1 MWNPIKIEFEN
12 LFSHKRSEHVFA
24 NDACTVIFGRNKTD
38 KSLDNNGA
46 GKSTL
51 FEAICIALTGDSL
64 RNIKKDAFINREES
78 VCRIRFELYNAVM
91 RKKLTI
97 SRSFYRTKT
106 SQVEVYENDVLND
119 QLTSVNEANKYILD
133 LIGVSREDLLRYYI
147 IGQDNTY
154 TFFTASDVDKK
165 EIMNRITSA
174 DAIAPAIEE
183 LARRNSE
190 VQNEIFSEETAKS
203 KLDERIE
210 TLNEQ
215 LEELE
220 RNSDAQSRIEEK
232 LERIKRREETIKQ
245 KEKEKGEWN
254 STFESLRKEI
264 DEKKRNAVDV
274 TEATEIRKKTN
285 KQIETLEEQITENKR
300 VRMQLQTELQGTVIC
315 PNCGE
320 EFMPKSKLG
329 VSVEEGKKL
338 LKQVEEELA
347 EQVKK
352 LEKLESLVEQ
362 KTKEIRAAQRE
373 EEIIHQ
379 LISRKD
385 SLKRR
390 IDANADDI
398 SRELHCI
405 ETLKKDIEEIR
416 NEDKNDSVRKGI
428 KEKIASAKE
437 SSAKKDKILEG
448 LYAKLEMIKFWQ
460 FNMGKSGFTT
470 YLANRSVKII
480 EGITNSYLRKFGVDI
495 SVLINGFKVLKNGEV
510 REKIDVFVT
519 NDGLNAE
526 QFLAKSGGE
535 RGRVILA
542 GILGIQHLINVST
555 NGRGLN
561 LLVLD
566 EALSGIDANG
576 TLEIIKTI
584 EHMGTTVLM
593 ITQNIEDVSICKN
606 YIEVVKENGVSRYIS

>member
-64 RNIKKDAFINREES
+64 RSIKKDAFINREES

-97 SRSFYRTKT
+97 SRAFYRTKT

-220 RNSDAQSRIEEK
+220 RNSDAKRRIEEK

-254 STFESLRKEI
+254 SAFESLRKEI
-264 DEKKRNAVDV
+264 GEKKRNAVDV

-300 VRMQLQTELQGTVIC
+300 VRMQLQTELQGTVTC

-428 KEKIASAKE
+428 KEKIAAAKE

>member
-1 MWNPIKIEFEN
+1 M
-12 LFSHKRSEHVFA
+12 
-24 NDACTVIFGRNKTD
+24 
-38 KSLDNNGA
+38 
-46 GKSTL
+46 
-51 FEAICIALTGDSL
+51 
-64 RNIKKDAFINREES
+64 
-78 VCRIRFELYNAVM
+78 
-91 RKKLTI
+91 
-97 SRSFYRTKT
+97 
-106 SQVEVYENDVLND
+106 
-119 QLTSVNEANKYILD
+119 
-133 LIGVSREDLLRYYI
+133 
-147 IGQDNTY
+147 
-154 TFFTASDVDKK
+154 
-165 EIMNRITSA
+165 
-174 DAIAPAIEE
+174 
-183 LARRNSE
+183 
-190 VQNEIFSEETAKS
+190 
-203 KLDERIE
+203 
-210 TLNEQ
+210 
-215 LEELE
+215 
-220 RNSDAQSRIEEK
+220 
-232 LERIKRREETIKQ
+232 
-245 KEKEKGEWN
+245 
-254 STFESLRKEI
+254 
-264 DEKKRNAVDV
+264 
-274 TEATEIRKKTN
+274 
-285 KQIETLEEQITENKR
+285 
-300 VRMQLQTELQGTVIC
+300 
-315 PNCGE
+315 
-320 EFMPKSKLG
+320 
-329 VSVEEGKKL
+329 
-338 LKQVEEELA
+338 
-347 EQVKK
+347 
-352 LEKLESLVEQ
+352 EQ
-362 KTKEIRAAQRE
+362 KTKEIRTAQRD

-390 IDANADDI
+390 IDANAEDI

-405 ETLKKDIEEIR
+405 ELLKKDIEEIR
-416 NEDKNDSVRKGI
+416 NEEKNDSVRKSI
-428 KEKIASAKE
+428 KEKIAAAKE
-437 SSAKKDKILEG
+437 ASAQKDKILEG

-584 EHMGTTVLM
+584 EHMCTTVLM